1 MQGSSAMKAQ
11 LVEFLRN
18 ESGTAAIEYGLF
30 AASISVAIVTVVQAL
45 GSKLKSTFILVQNA
59 LS

>member
-18 ESGTAAIEYGLF
+18 ESGTAAIEYSLF
-30 AASISVAIVTVVQAL
+30 ATSISIATMTAVESL
-45 GSKLKSTFILVQNA
+45 GSQLKSAFALVQNT
-59 LS
+59 LN

>member
-1 MQGSSAMKAQ
+1 MKAQ

-30 AASISVAIVTVVQAL
+30 ATSISIATMTAVESF
-45 GSKLKSTFILVQNA
+45 GSQLKSAFTLVQTTLN
-59 LS
+59 